1 MGPTGYSDEP
11 QLWRSNDTPGSMTA
25 GIQQWVSKVLAA
37 VQQQHDID
45 DLRNLVAR
53 RCSGPAIKAA
63 LDLAFNLKCWPFP
76 HVYLHHANRV
86 TSDAGVPVSSAAR
99 LPPPVLRQH

>member
-1 MGPTGYSDEP
+1 MTCATWLRGAAQGLQSRLPWIIAHQMSTRC
-11 QLWRSNDTPGSMTA
+11 RSGNPPS
-25 GIQQWVSKVLAA
+25 LY
-37 VQQQHDID
+37 
-45 DLRNLVAR
+45 
-53 RCSGPAIKAA
+53 
-63 LDLAFNLKCWPFP
+63 LAFNLKCWPFP